1 MTQVLVAAKSA
12 VARAGLTAL
21 LTEAGLEVVASVGFN
36 DLANSQDLANQLAA
50 LRPEV
55 LLLFGEST
63 EEPALLLADLL
74 TESATLPP
82 VAIALLVEDPS
93 PEWVAEALRLG
104 VRGVLPTTA
113 IASEIVAAVTAA
125 AAGLVPLHPETLE
138 ALLPALPA
146 IAPALPP
153 LPLETALTPREA
165 EVLTMLAEGLS
176 NKAIAQRLH
185 LSEHTVKFHISS
197 LFAKLQVSS
206 RTEAVTLGARR
217 GLILL

>member
-1 MTQVLVAAKSA
+1 MTQVLIAANSA
-12 VARAGLTAL
+12 VARAGLSAL
-21 LTEAGLEVVASVGFN
+21 LTEAGLEVVGSMGLP
-36 DLANSQDLANQLAA
+36 DLSRQLTG
-50 LRPEV
+50 LRPDV
-55 LLLFGEST
+55 LLLFVESREEPGALVGEWLSQGES
-63 EEPALLLADLL
+63 LL
-74 TESATLPP
+74 SPP
-82 VAIALLVEDPS
+82 VVMLTEDPS

-104 VRGVLPTTA
+104 VRGVLPTLA

-125 AAGLVPLHPETLE
+125 AAGLVPLHPDTLE
-138 ALLPALPA
+138 TLLPALPVNDP
-146 IAPALPP
+146 ILPP
-153 LPLETALTPREA
+153 APLDAALTPRES